1 MRKKRGRFTQG
12 QITVFI
18 ILGMAMVLI
27 LGIAIVIQ
35 QRTVVEPQ
43 FKKTALQ
50 GIESSK
56 INEFVNNC
64 LKQVSQQGIRLIAMQ
79 GGYLNPEGNPKYT
92 ELGDGWPTKTHYF
105 FGGVTLPYLWLDK
118 KSQLRPINDVK
129 KMLGNYVAAEMQ
141 NCLDFS
147 SFEKQNYHIKK
158 PNVQDAKADIIFSDE
173 FVAVNLKY
181 PLVFERAGAKTTF
194 EDFSASI
201 SLRLSLLYKIA
212 EKLLNNNLAQKY
224 EVHKH
229 CDMLSS
235 KDKLVNVYVRTNPY
249 DYDYVVQIIDAKP
262 LLVRN
267 EMPLKFQFATR
278 NAKLEGDCVG

>member
-18 ILGMAMVLI
+18 ILG
-27 LGIAIVIQ
+27 IAIILMLGVAIIIQ
-35 QRTVVEPQ
+35 QITVIEPQ
-43 FKKTALQ
+43 IKKIALQ

-64 LKQVSQQGIRLIAMQ
+64 LKQTSQQGIRLIVMQ
-79 GGYLNPEGNPKYT
+79 GGYLNPEGNPKYN
-92 ELGDGWPTKTHYF
+92 ELGDGLPTKTHYF
-105 FGGVTLPYLWLDK
+105 FSGATLPYLWFDK
-118 KSQLRPINDVK
+118 KSQLRQINDVK
-129 KMLGNYVAAEMQ
+129 TMLGRYVAVEMQ
-141 NCLDFS
+141 NCLNFS

-158 PNVQDAKADIIFSDE
+158 PDLKETKADVIFSDE
-173 FVAVNLKY
+173 SVAVNFKY
-181 PLVFERAGAKTTF
+181 PAVFERAGAKTTF
-194 EDFSASI
+194 EDFSAI
-201 SLRLSLLYKIA
+201 IPLRLFLLYNIA
-212 EKLLNNNLAQKY
+212 EKLLRNNLAQKY

-229 CDMLSS
+229 CDTLSS
-235 KDKLVNVYVRTNPY
+235 KDRMVNVYVRTNAY